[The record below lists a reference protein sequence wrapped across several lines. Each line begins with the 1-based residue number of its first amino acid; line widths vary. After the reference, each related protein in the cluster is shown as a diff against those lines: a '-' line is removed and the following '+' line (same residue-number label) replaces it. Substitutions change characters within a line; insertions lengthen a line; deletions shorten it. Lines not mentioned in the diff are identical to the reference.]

1 MFVEP
6 TLFVLLLA
14 EGAGVPGSAGAAVA
28 ELGAGRGLALAPAA
42 AVVAARVAVP
52 RVHLQLLLGVEL
64 AAGRHL
70 VPRPRRLQEVHQLV
84 VDIHLLEAAWANTV

>member
-42 AVVAARVAVP
+42 AVVPAGVAVP
-52 RVHLQLLLGVEL
+52 RVHLQLLLGVVTK
-64 AAGRHL
+64 H
-70 VPRPRRLQEVHQLV
+70 
-84 VDIHLLEAAWANTV
+84 